1 MEKHLDFINRTQEL
15 ETLNREYAFKD
26 AAFSVIYGRRRVGKT
41 TLIREYIKE
50 KPMLYY
56 YATEINLSMQL
67 KAFIED
73 MCETL
78 DLGNVTFDTFEDA
91 LVYLSHHIG
100 EKKLVLVI
108 DEYQNLAK
116 LDKGFSSMLQK
127 VWDLHLK
134 QSNIHLILCGSTIS
148 MMHSEILNYS
158 APLYG
163 RSTSIIHL
171 KALRSRYI
179 HDFVPKLSIEQ
190 FMEIFA
196 AFGTI
201 PKYLEMYQ
209 KELSF
214 EENIRTLI
222 LNKNAFLYN
231 EGYFLLKQEINEVS
245 TYFSILEAIS
255 KGATKLGNISSMLEM
270 QSSQLTR
277 YMEKLIDLGFIDK
290 EVPVT
295 DKNPLKSK
303 LGRYRFRDNFLK
315 FWFYYVYKNYRY
327 LEIDLLEFVE
337 KEIAQSFNDH
347 FVSFA
352 YEDYV
357 QESIM
362 QDPEHYLSFV
372 PLKIGRWWSNKEEID
387 LVAFDEENIAF
398 IECKWRNQATG
409 LDILKSLKEKAKLLN
424 SSLKPQY
431 IIFSKSGCTDA
442 LRNSEAKCYRL

>member
-1 MEKHLDFINRTQEL
+1 LNFVNRTREL
-15 ETLNREYAFKD
+15 ETLNREYASKN
-26 AAFSVIYGRRRVGKT
+26 AVFSVIYGRRRIGKT

-67 KAFIED
+67 KAFVED
-73 MCETL
+73 MRETL
-78 DLGNVTFDTFEDA
+78 DFGNVSFDSFEDA
-91 LVYLSHHIG
+91 LVYLSRNTG
-100 EKKLVLVI
+100 EKKLVVVI

-171 KALRSRYI
+171 RALRSRHI
-179 HDFVPKLSIEQ
+179 HDFIPNLSSEELMQ
-190 FMEIFA
+190 IFA
-196 AFGTI
+196 AFGTV

-214 EENIRTLI
+214 EENVRTLI

-255 KGATKLGNISSMLEM
+255 KGATKLGNIASALEM
-270 QSSQLTR
+270 QSSRLTR
-277 YMEKLIDLGFIDK
+277 YMEKLIALGFIDK
-290 EVPVT
+290 EVPIT
-295 DKNPLKSK
+295 EKNPLKSK

-315 FWFYYVYKNYRY
+315 FWFYYVYRNYRY
-327 LEIDLLEFVE
+327 LEIDLLEFVA
-337 KEIAQSFNDH
+337 KEIKESFNDH

-357 QESIM
+357 KESVM
-362 QDPEHYLSFV
+362 ESPLRYLGFV

-387 LVAFDEENIAF
+387 LVAFDDEHIAF
-398 IECKWRNQATG
+398 IECKWRNQPAG
-409 LDILKSLKEKAKLLN
+409 LDVLKSLQKKAGLLN

-431 IIFSKSGCTDA
+431 LVFSKRGCTEA
-442 LRNSEAKCYRL
+442 LKNSEATCYTL

>member
-1 MEKHLDFINRTQEL
+1 
-15 ETLNREYAFKD
+15 
-26 AAFSVIYGRRRVGKT
+26 
-41 TLIREYIKE
+41 
-50 KPMLYY
+50 
-56 YATEINLSMQL
+56 MQL

-73 MCETL
+73 MRETL
-78 DLGNVTFDTFEDA
+78 QLGNVTFESFEDA
-91 LVYLSHHIG
+91 LVYLSDNIG
-100 EKKLVLVI
+100 EKRLVLVI

-116 LDKGFSSMLQK
+116 RDKGFSSMLQK
-127 VWDLHLK
+127 IWDLHLK
-134 QSNIHLILCGSTIS
+134 KSNIHLILCGSTIS

-171 KALRSRYI
+171 KPMLSIHI
-179 HDFVPKLSIEQ
+179 HDFVPGLSPEQ
-190 FMEIFA
+190 FMKIFA

-209 KELSF
+209 KERSF
-214 EENIRTLI
+214 EENVRNLI
-222 LNKNAFLYN
+222 LNKNAFLYS

-290 EVPVT
+290 DVPVT
-295 DKNPLKSK
+295 EKNPLKSK

-327 LEIDLLEFVE
+327 LEIGLLEYVE
-337 KEIAQSFNDH
+337 KEIEQNFNDH

-357 QESIM
+357 KEGIM
-362 QDPEHYLSFV
+362 QNPVSYLGFI
-372 PLKIGRWWSNKEEID
+372 PLKIGRWWNNKEEID

-398 IECKWRNQATG
+398 IECKWRNQPAG
-409 LDILKSLKEKAKLLN
+409 VDVLKSLKKKVELLN
-424 SSLKPQY
+424 PSLKHQY

-442 LRNSEAKCYRL
+442 LENSEAKCYILGE

>member
-1 MEKHLDFINRTQEL
+1 MNFINRTQEL
-15 ETLNREYAFKD
+15 ETLNNEYRNTSAG
-26 AAFSVIYGRRRVGKT
+26 FSVIYGRRRVGKT
-41 TLIREYIKE
+41 TLIQEYIKK

-56 YATEINLSMQL
+56 YATETNLAMQL

-73 MCETL
+73 MRETL
-78 DLGNVTFDTFEDA
+78 QLGNVTFESFEDA
-91 LVYLSHHIG
+91 LVYLSDNIG
-100 EKKLVLVI
+100 EKRLVLVI

-116 LDKGFSSMLQK
+116 RDKGFSSMLQK
-127 VWDLHLK
+127 IWDLHLK
-134 QSNIHLILCGSTIS
+134 KSSIHLILCGSTIS

-171 KALRSRYI
+171 KPMLSIHI
-179 HDFVPKLSIEQ
+179 HDFVPGLSPEQ
-190 FMEIFA
+190 FMKIFA

-209 KELSF
+209 KKHSF
-214 EENIRTLI
+214 EENVRNLI
-222 LNKNAFLYN
+222 LNKNAFLYS

-290 EVPVT
+290 DVPVT
-295 DKNPLKSK
+295 EKNPLKSK

-327 LEIDLLEFVE
+327 LEIGLLEYVE
-337 KEIAQSFNDH
+337 KEIEQNFNDH
-347 FVSFA
+347 FVSFS

-357 QESIM
+357 KEGIM
-362 QDPEHYLSFV
+362 QNPVSYLGFV

-398 IECKWRNQATG
+398 IECKWRNQPAG
-409 LDILKSLKEKAKLLN
+409 VDVLKSLKKKAELLN
-424 SSLKPQY
+424 STLKPQY
-431 IIFSKSGCTDA
+431 IIFSKSGFTDA
-442 LRNSEAKCYRL
+442 LENSEAKCYRL

>member
-1 MEKHLDFINRTQEL
+1 MHFINRTQEL
-15 ETLNREYAFKD
+15 ETLNSEYTNKG

-41 TLIREYIKE
+41 TLIQEYIKQ

-56 YATEINLSMQL
+56 YATEINLAMQL

-73 MCETL
+73 MRETL
-78 DLGNVTFDTFEDA
+78 QLGNVTFESFEDA
-91 LVYLSHHIG
+91 LVYLSDNIIG
-100 EKKLVLVI
+100 KEKLILVI

-134 QSNIHLILCGSTIS
+134 KSNIHLILCGSTIS

-171 KALRSRYI
+171 KPMLSRHI
-179 HDFVPKLSIEQ
+179 HDFVPGLTTEQ
-190 FMEIFA
+190 FMQIFA

-201 PKYLEMYQ
+201 PKYLEMYR
-209 KELSF
+209 KERSF
-214 EENIRTLI
+214 EENVRNLI
-222 LNKNAFLYN
+222 LNKNAFLYS

-255 KGATKLGNISSMLEM
+255 KEASKLGKISSMLEM

-277 YMEKLIDLGFIDK
+277 YIEKLIDLGFIDK

-295 DKNPLKSK
+295 EKNPLKSK

-327 LEIDLLEFVE
+327 LEIGLLEYVE

-357 QESIM
+357 KETIM
-362 QDPEHYLSFV
+362 QDPVSYLGSV
-372 PLKIGRWWSNKEEID
+372 PLKIGRWWNNKEEID
-387 LVAFDEENIAF
+387 LVAFDEEQIAF
-398 IECKWRNQATG
+398 IECKWRNQPIGIDVLT
-409 LDILKSLKEKAKLLN
+409 SLKKKSELLQ
-424 SSLKPQY
+424 SSLKPHY
-431 IIFSKSGCTDA
+431 VVFSKSGCTDA
-442 LRNSEAKCYRL
+442 LANSEALCYVI

>member
-1 MEKHLDFINRTQEL
+1 
-15 ETLNREYAFKD
+15 
-26 AAFSVIYGRRRVGKT
+26 
-41 TLIREYIKE
+41 
-50 KPMLYY
+50 
-56 YATEINLSMQL
+56 
-67 KAFIED
+67 
-73 MCETL
+73 
-78 DLGNVTFDTFEDA
+78 
-91 LVYLSHHIG
+91 
-100 EKKLVLVI
+100 
-108 DEYQNLAK
+108 
-116 LDKGFSSMLQK
+116 
-127 VWDLHLK
+127 
-134 QSNIHLILCGSTIS
+134 

-171 KALRSRYI
+171 KPMLSIHI
-179 HDFVPKLSIEQ
+179 HDFVPGLSPEQ
-190 FMEIFA
+190 FMKIFA

-201 PKYLEMYQ
+201 PKYLEMYR
-209 KELSF
+209 KERSF
-214 EENIRTLI
+214 EENVRDLI
-222 LNKNAFLYN
+222 LNKNAFLYS

-277 YMEKLIDLGFIDK
+277 YMEKLIDLGFVDK
-290 EVPVT
+290 DVPVT
-295 DKNPLKSK
+295 EKNPLKSK

-327 LEIDLLEFVE
+327 LEIGLLEYVE
-337 KEIAQSFNDH
+337 KEIEQNFNDH

-357 QESIM
+357 KEGIM
-362 QDPEHYLSFV
+362 QNPVSYLGFI

-398 IECKWRNQATG
+398 IECKWRNQPAG
-409 LDILKSLKEKAKLLN
+409 VDVLKSLKKKAELLD

-442 LRNSEAKCYRL
+442 LENSEAKCYIPSE